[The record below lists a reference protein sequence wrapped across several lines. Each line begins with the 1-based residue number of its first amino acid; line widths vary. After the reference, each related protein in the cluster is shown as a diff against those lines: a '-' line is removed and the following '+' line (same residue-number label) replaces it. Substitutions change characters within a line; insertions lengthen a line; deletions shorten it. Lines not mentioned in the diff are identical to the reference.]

1 MPGDILIYMNKPNRL
16 QLVHSTN
23 KQLLSDDLI
32 RAIVLAKDESLAE
45 SIIKKI
51 KYRAFLHPVNQSSQ
65 QTDNS

>member
-1 MPGDILIYMNKPNRL
+1 LLPGDILIYMNKPNRL

-32 RAIVLAKDESLAE
+32 RAIVLAKDEALAE

-51 KYRAFLHPVNQSSQ
+51 KYRAFLKPVNQSTQ
-65 QTDNS
+65 QTES

>member
-1 MPGDILIYMNKPNRL
+1 MNKPNRL

-32 RAIVLAKDESLAE
+32 RAIVLTKDEALAE

-51 KYRAFLHPVNQSSQ
+51 KYRAFLKPVNQSTQSNRKFINQ
-65 QTDNS
+65 HSASG

>member
-1 MPGDILIYMNKPNRL
+1 MNKPNRL

-32 RAIVLAKDESLAE
+32 RAIVLTKDEALAE

-51 KYRAFLHPVNQSSQ
+51 KYRAFLKPVNQSTQ
-65 QTDNS
+65 